1 MDVAKCIPTYRVYR
15 LCDMPSA
22 GKHGRILYVLVY
34 RYFPNGAEVDIM
46 IPEDFRKED
55 LIQFMDDFAKVH
67 TGTVWQQYT

>member
-1 MDVAKCIPTYRVYR
+1 MVEF
-15 LCDMPSA
+15 
-22 GKHGRILYVLVY
+22 YVVVY

-67 TGTVWQQYT
+67 TGRVWQEYTYVAQ